1 MEQTRQKR
9 TAKILFATVLT
20 FVVTLAMVFA
30 ILPQAT
36 LTAYAAGGTEVTQAN
51 VICQQYSYMDA
62 GDYSGGSMYDTPPVE
77 ITNITLADAQ
87 AFGASVTCPTTYWIV
102 VYATDGDNL
111 KWTSNGKTG
120 EQTSTPRSS
129 SLSAWCELYNDDVF
143 HFGGNYDPM
152 KDVTFYFSKGLVTPT
167 ETLLTTITATGQ
179 EQASYSVENIATVSF
194 SYTAQGSSAYLNNG
208 KTNWGWWGYGWTA
221 TVNASEGYI
230 ITKCVFYD
238 DKDRTATDSETPFV
252 VETTEEDKTPQVNGT
267 PILAYQS
274 KGITKIEVYGYAT
287 LVKKDVTSISLNKNT
302 TTILIGNN
310 ETLTATVSPNDATY
324 KTVVWLSD
332 NTNVAEVDS
341 NGKITAKSV
350 GSANITARATNGTD
364 DTSDDFTATCVVT
377 VNAIDVTGVNLN
389 INTTTILVG
398 NNETLTATISP
409 NNATYKTLIWS
420 SDNTNVAEV
429 NSNGKVTAKS
439 AGTAIITARATNG
452 TDDTSDDF
460 TASCVV
466 TVHAHNYTVT
476 VNGSTAT
483 VKCSNDCPNY
493 KEYTVSLN
501 ATDKD
506 YDGTTNVATI
516 TKSNDL
522 PNTILVGTINYVGR
536 DGTTYNSTTAPTN
549 VGKYTASVTVGDKTI
564 TKNFEIKALA
574 PVSFISSVTYNPSRN
589 TVTIVVTT
597 IRQYIILTSTTTIW
611 QNNYYIAKNDVT
623 INGPVYYGANV
634 SLILF
639 DDVTLLIRGGLKRF
653 GSELT
658 IYGQEGQD
666 GLLQIEG
673 SDNDYVIDGD
683 NITVNGGRINLVTGT
698 NGTLFSNDSSI
709 TFNSALNLTAT
720 NSQGDELVLESGKTY
735 TGSELNEY
743 TNFETTTKL
752 ATLTNVSVSQTGTLT
767 YNGNPQTAVVSASAT
782 AQNENQVV
790 FTYSASENGTYT
802 TEVPAF
808 TNAGTYT
815 VYFKANAENH
825 EEATGSF
832 VVTIGKADIVL
843 TTPTAIQNLVY
854 TGNTQALV
862 AAGTAEGG
870 EMQYALGENATT
882 APADNLYTTS
892 IPTATNAGTY
902 YVWYKIAGDENH
914 NDTNPTCIELTLNKA
929 TPSYTAPTDLVATYG
944 DTLNDVTLTTGWVWN
959 VPTTSVGTVGTHT
972 FAATFTPSD
981 TANYNTVEQNLTVTV
996 NANDKSALIAAIGS
1010 ASEYYN
1016 SISSEH
1022 PDIAATLQNA
1032 IDVATSVKND
1042 DNKTEAEI
1050 SDAVT
1055 ALNSALDQAKADENQ
1070 AKASIVKALIAAIG
1084 TVEYT
1089 TESKGKIDEAR
1100 EAYDA
1105 LSDDQKALVDTY
1117 ETLTTAESNYN
1128 TLKADNDAAD
1138 EVKAL
1143 IAAIGEVAYTTESKD
1158 KIDEARAA
1166 YNGLTAEQK
1175 ALVTNYTDLT
1185 TAESDYNTLKAD
1197 NDAADEVKALIAA
1210 IGEVTYTTESKGK
1223 IDEARAAYNGLTA
1236 EQKALVDNYA
1246 TLTTAETT
1254 YAAEKKTAED
1264 NAAANAVKEKIA
1276 AIGTVEYATESK
1288 DKIDEAKAAYD
1299 ALTADQKALVDTYET
1314 LTTAESTYNTLK
1326 ANNEAA
1332 DEVKALIDSIGTV
1345 ELTVNSK
1352 AVIDLARESYDG
1364 LTTDQKALV
1373 SNYDVLTAAEVR
1385 YADLGAADE
1394 VKTLVD
1400 AIGDVTYSTESK
1412 DKIDAA
1418 REAYDA
1424 LTADQKA
1431 LVTNY
1436 GTLTSA
1442 EGNYTDL
1449 KAVKEAEDAVSVLPA
1464 SDDITVTDKAAV
1476 AAAKAKYDTLTPAQ
1490 KATVSAETVAKL
1502 SAASNMVA
1510 AQEVV
1515 VSIGNIDADNP
1526 DSAKVTEARAAYDA
1540 LTDEQKAKVTNYES
1554 LTAAESKLIE
1564 INNPEKKG
1572 LSGGAIAGIVIAFV
1586 VVLGALGA
1594 LLFSYFKQKKAEK
1607 K

>member
-452 TDDTSDDF
+452 TDDASDDF

-902 YVWYKIAGDENH
+902 YVWYKVVGDENH

-1084 TVEYT
+1084 
-1089 TESKGKIDEAR
+1089 
-1100 EAYDA
+1100 
-1105 LSDDQKALVDTY
+1105 
-1117 ETLTTAESNYN
+1117 
-1128 TLKADNDAAD
+1128 
-1138 EVKAL
+1138 
-1143 IAAIGEVAYTTESKD
+1143 EVAYTTESKD
-1158 KIDEARAA
+1158 
-1166 YNGLTAEQK
+1166 
-1175 ALVTNYTDLT
+1175 
-1185 TAESDYNTLKAD
+1185 
-1197 NDAADEVKALIAA
+1197 
-1210 IGEVTYTTESKGK
+1210 K

-1476 AAAKAKYDTLTPAQ
+1476 AAAKAKYDALTPAQ

-1572 LSGGAIAGIVIAFV
+1572 LSGGAVAGIVIAFV

>member
-1 MEQTRQKR
+1 M
-9 TAKILFATVLT
+9 
-20 FVVTLAMVFA
+20 
-30 ILPQAT
+30 
-36 LTAYAAGGTEVTQAN
+36 
-51 VICQQYSYMDA
+51 
-62 GDYSGGSMYDTPPVE
+62 
-77 ITNITLADAQ
+77 
-87 AFGASVTCPTTYWIV
+87 
-102 VYATDGDNL
+102 
-111 KWTSNGKTG
+111 
-120 EQTSTPRSS
+120 
-129 SLSAWCELYNDDVF
+129 
-143 HFGGNYDPM
+143 
-152 KDVTFYFSKGLVTPT
+152 
-167 ETLLTTITATGQ
+167 
-179 EQASYSVENIATVSF
+179 
-194 SYTAQGSSAYLNNG
+194 
-208 KTNWGWWGYGWTA
+208 
-221 TVNASEGYI
+221 
-230 ITKCVFYD
+230 
-238 DKDRTATDSETPFV
+238 
-252 VETTEEDKTPQVNGT
+252 
-267 PILAYQS
+267 
-274 KGITKIEVYGYAT
+274 
-287 LVKKDVTSISLNKNT
+287 
-302 TTILIGNN
+302 
-310 ETLTATVSPNDATY
+310 
-324 KTVVWLSD
+324 
-332 NTNVAEVDS
+332 
-341 NGKITAKSV
+341 
-350 GSANITARATNGTD
+350 
-364 DTSDDFTATCVVT
+364 
-377 VNAIDVTGVNLN
+377 
-389 INTTTILVG
+389 
-398 NNETLTATISP
+398 
-409 NNATYKTLIWS
+409 
-420 SDNTNVAEV
+420 
-429 NSNGKVTAKS
+429 
-439 AGTAIITARATNG
+439 
-452 TDDTSDDF
+452 
-460 TASCVV
+460 
-466 TVHAHNYTVT
+466 
-476 VNGSTAT
+476 
-483 VKCSNDCPNY
+483 
-493 KEYTVSLN
+493 
-501 ATDKD
+501 
-506 YDGTTNVATI
+506 
-516 TKSNDL
+516 
-522 PNTILVGTINYVGR
+522 
-536 DGTTYNSTTAPTN
+536 
-549 VGKYTASVTVGDKTI
+549 
-564 TKNFEIKALA
+564 
-574 PVSFISSVTYNPSRN
+574 
-589 TVTIVVTT
+589 
-597 IRQYIILTSTTTIW
+597 
-611 QNNYYIAKNDVT
+611 
-623 INGPVYYGANV
+623 
-634 SLILF
+634 
-639 DDVTLLIRGGLKRF
+639 
-653 GSELT
+653 
-658 IYGQEGQD
+658 
-666 GLLQIEG
+666 
-673 SDNDYVIDGD
+673 
-683 NITVNGGRINLVTGT
+683 
-698 NGTLFSNDSSI
+698 
-709 TFNSALNLTAT
+709 
-720 NSQGDELVLESGKTY
+720 
-735 TGSELNEY
+735 
-743 TNFETTTKL
+743 
-752 ATLTNVSVSQTGTLT
+752 
-767 YNGNPQTAVVSASAT
+767 
-782 AQNENQVV
+782 
-790 FTYSASENGTYT
+790 
-802 TEVPAF
+802 
-808 TNAGTYT
+808 
-815 VYFKANAENH
+815 
-825 EEATGSF
+825 
-832 VVTIGKADIVL
+832 

-902 YVWYKIAGDENH
+902 YVWYKVVGDENH

-1143 IAAIGEVAYTTESKD
+1143 IAAIGEVAYTTESKG
-1158 KIDEARAA
+1158 KIDEARIA
-1166 YNGLTAEQK
+1166 YNGLTA
-1175 ALVTNYTDLT
+1175 D
-1185 TAESDYNTLKAD
+1185 
-1197 NDAADEVKALIAA
+1197 
-1210 IGEVTYTTESKGK
+1210 
-1223 IDEARAAYNGLTA
+1223 
-1236 EQKALVDNYA
+1236 QKALVDTYE
-1246 TLTTAETT
+1246 TLTTAETI

-1364 LTTDQKALV
+1364 LTAEQKALV
-1373 SNYDVLTAAEVR
+1373 LNYNVLTAAEVR

-1400 AIGDVTYSTESK
+1400 AIGDITYSTESK

-1464 SDDITVTDKAAV
+1464 SDDITVMDKAAV
-1476 AAAKAKYDTLTPAQ
+1476 AAAKAKYDALTPAQ